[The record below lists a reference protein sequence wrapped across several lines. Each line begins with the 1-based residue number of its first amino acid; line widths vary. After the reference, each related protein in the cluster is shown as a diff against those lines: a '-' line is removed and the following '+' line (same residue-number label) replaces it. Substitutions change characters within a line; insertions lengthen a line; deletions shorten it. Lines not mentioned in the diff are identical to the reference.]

1 MDNIFHAVKYLLE
14 MAQGR
19 FIIKRVMNLKPQ
31 KRVLKNVAQKADK
44 AKPLPPKEVKKT
56 MKNKQSEKQQAVMTT
71 SEKIEMAN
79 EILNGEA
86 QVKKI
91 KRDKGLIERA
101 ESAKTILTEDNK
113 ELLKD

>member
-1 MDNIFHAVKYLLE
+1 

-19 FIIKRVMNLKPQ
+19 FIIKRAMNLKPQ
-31 KRVLKNVAQKADK
+31 KRVLANVAQKTAK
-44 AKPLPPKEVKKT
+44 AEPSPHKEAT
-56 MKNKQSEKQQAVMTT
+56 GASKNKQSEKQQAVMTT

-79 EILNGEA
+79 EILNGDA

-91 KRDKGLIERA
+91 KKDKGLIERA
-101 ESAKTILTEDNK
+101 DSAKIVLTEDNK